1 MAATRT
7 NMQACQTIL
16 LVLLVCGR
24 DEASAQSAAGKNH
37 TLYLL
42 SLLSYPNNNTSLK
55 PATSDAND
63 IIPGAYLAVSDI
75 NNRSDVLADYRL
87 ELIAADD
94 GCNISWVGIINLI
107 NNLYYADHK
116 QIVGIVGPRCSD
128 STKAV
133 ASLTGRPEIAL
144 LNVHLGNA
152 PELANRTLYPY
163 SYGIRPPTSVAV
175 DAVVALFSYNKWTRA
190 GVLYNPD
197 MLVDYN
203 SFVLFQKKL
212 TRIASLNFVS
222 PASLTYLPLD
232 ELRNSFVR
240 VIVSFLRGETLKRVL
255 CLAYYKNMTY
265 PGYQWIL
272 FEPNNDSNVTFV
284 YQGEQYECSGEQ
296 LVMTQNKSINIVSDN
311 PPGDTATVSNINQ
324 RILFDVCEFNILC
337 YILFDVVWALAL
349 ALNNTVKPL
358 EESGLSLYNYTYGK
372 YAYTQIVQ
380 QQMNT
385 LSFSGEWGAVQFN
398 SSTGFISNITCTIYQ
413 SDYSTP
419 IGYYTF
425 PDGVLEVNS
434 SIAVFVSTNFEEKLI
449 LVSTPLAV
457 VVIIVEAVAAVLVI
471 WVHILNTVYRNQ
483 KNIKT
488 SSARLNHFAYV
499 GCYVI
504 LSGTLLYTIMDTFNI
519 NMYSKTVLCNIFP
532 WTLFT
537 GLTLVFGTV
546 TVKTWRLYYII
557 RSVLKH
563 KKISRIASRDRSLII
578 VIIALISLSAVLCLV
593 WTLYDPL
600 MRRTDATLTR
610 EGGILVLVMKE
621 SCSCT
626 YEVEWVGVG
635 IVYEAI
641 LIICTVFFAFSTR
654 SIMFKEFQSQST
666 ILLAYLLTLT
676 SIVGGV
682 IYYITHTIGAQTD
695 VSFGILCF
703 TLMIIV
709 YVCVICLFLPPV
721 LPIMKGWL
729 PVKKCPA
736 AINLPDITDERSL
749 LVR

>member
-1 MAATRT
+1 MAAW
-7 NMQACQTIL
+7 QAVL
-16 LVLLVCGR
+16 LVLRLLIF
-24 DEASAQSAAGKNH
+24 EASALSGKNH

-42 SLLSYPNNNTSLK
+42 SLLSYPNNNTSLE
-55 PATSDAND
+55 PSISDAND
-63 IIPGAYLAVSDI
+63 IIPGAYLAVSNI

-107 NNLYYADHK
+107 NNLYYTDHK
-116 QIVGIVGPRCSD
+116 QIVGIVGPECSD

-133 ASLTGRPEIAL
+133 SSLTGRPEIAL

-163 SYGIRPPTSVAV
+163 SYGIRPPTSVNV
-175 DAVVALFSYNKWTRA
+175 DAIVALFSYNKWNRA
-190 GVLYNPD
+190 AVLYNPD
-197 MLVDYN
+197 MLVYYN
-203 SFVLFQKKL
+203 SFVLFQNKIMG
-212 TRIASLNFVS
+212 IANLSFVS

-232 ELRNSFVR
+232 ELRNSYVR
-240 VIVSFLRGETLKRVL
+240 VIVSFLRAETLQRVL

-265 PGYQWIL
+265 PGFQWIL
-272 FEPNNDSNVTFV
+272 FDPNDDSNVSFV

-296 LVMTQNKSINIVSDN
+296 LVMTQYQSLSIESDN
-311 PPGDTATVSNINQ
+311 PLGDAALVSDIDQ
-324 RILFDVCEFNILC
+324 TILLDVCQYPDDDYLC
-337 YILFDVVWALAL
+337 YVLFDVVWALAL
-349 ALNNTVKPL
+349 ALNNSVEPL
-358 EESGLSLYNYTYGK
+358 RESGLSLHDYTYGK
-372 YAYTQIVQ
+372 YAYTRIIQ
-380 QQMNT
+380 QQMNM

-413 SDYSTP
+413 SKKKVGNFS
-419 IGYYTF
+419 F
-425 PDGVLEVNS
+425 RDGILEVNS

-471 WVHILNTVYRNQ
+471 WVHILNTVYRHH
-483 KNIKT
+483 KTIKASNT
-488 SSARLNHFAYV
+488 RLNHFAYV

-504 LSGTLLYTIMDTFNI
+504 LSGTLLYTIMETFCI
-519 NMYSKTVLCNIFP
+519 DMYSKTVLCNMFP

-546 TVKTWRLYYII
+546 TTKIWRLFYIF
-557 RSVLKH
+557 RSAIKH
-563 KKISRIASRDRSLII
+563 RKVSKIMVRDRSLII
-578 VIIALISLSAVLCLV
+578 VIIVLTSLSAVLCLV

-600 MRRTDATLTR
+600 VRRTDAILTP
-610 EGGILVLVMKE
+610 EGDSLVLVMKE

-626 YEVEWVGVG
+626 YEVEWIVVG

-641 LIICTVFFAFSTR
+641 LIICTVIFAFSTR
-654 SIMFKEFQSQST
+654 NVTIKEFQSQST

-682 IYYITHTIGAQTD
+682 IYYITNTIGAETD
-695 VSFGILCF
+695 VPYGILCF
-703 TLMIIV
+703 ALMIIV
-709 YVCVICLFLPPV
+709 YLCVLLLFLPP
-721 LPIMKGWL
+721 IL
-729 PVKKCPA
+729 PVMKEWPVVKKWPGA
-736 AINLPDITDERSL
+736 KNLSVIFLSSGKVAEGKFNL
-749 LVR
+749 